1 MQVTETN
8 ANGLKRELKVVIPLS
23 EIGTRY
29 DTRLGEVKDQIQIKG
44 FRKGK
49 VPVAHIKKLY
59 GRSLM
64 AETIEQTVQETSR
77 KAIEE
82 RKERPAVQP
91 SIAFSEDKD
100 EIERVID
107 GKSDLA
113 YTMKFEVLPEI
124 KITDLATLKLDRLTA
139 DVDEEQ
145 VTKALGELA
154 ERAIKFEDEAGRA
167 AALKDRVTI
176 DFLGK
181 IDGVPFDGGKGEDV
195 PVVLGQ
201 AGFIPGFE
209 DGMMGAKAGEERAVN
224 ATFPEAYGEKS
235 LAGKTAVFDVK
246 VKAVAK
252 PVMPEMDDAFAKS
265 LGVEDMAR
273 LKDLIKGQIGG
284 EYANVSRMKLK
295 RQLLDE
301 LDKTHSFELPE
312 SLVEGEFNGIWQ
324 QVNAGL
330 KQAGKTFADEGKTE
344 EQSKAEYRKI
354 AERRVRLGLVIGEIG
369 DKNKISV
376 GQEELR
382 TALIEQARRYPG
394 QEKMVYEY
402 YQKNPAALTE
412 LRAPIFEDKVVDH
425 VVALAQTSEKKVSR
439 EELLKPLPDDM
450 PPLAGGHA
458 HHGHDHDHDH
468 DPATCTD
475 PTHNH

>member
-8 ANGLKRELKVVIPLS
+8 ASGLKRELKVVIPQS

-29 DTRLGEVKDQIQIKG
+29 VARLDEVKDQIQIKG

-64 AETIEQTVQETSR
+64 AETIEQTVQETSK

-91 SIAFSEDKD
+91 NIIFSEDKS
-100 EIERVID
+100 EIEQVIE
-107 GKSDLA
+107 GKLDLA

-124 KITDLATLKLDRLTA
+124 AIADLSTLSLERLSA
-139 DVDEEQ
+139 DVDDAE
-145 VTKALGELA
+145 VDKALAQLA
-154 ERAIKFEDEAGRA
+154 ERAMKYEDEDGRA
-167 AALKDRVTI
+167 ASMKDRVKI
-176 DFLGK
+176 DFAGK
-181 IDGVPFDGGKGEDV
+181 IDGVVFPGGTGEDMD
-195 PVVLGQ
+195 VVLGQ
-201 AGFIPGFE
+201 GGFIPGFE
-209 DGMMGAKAGEERAVN
+209 DGMIGAKAGEERAVN
-224 ATFPEAYGEKS
+224 ATFPEAYGEKT

-252 PVMPEMDDAFAKS
+252 PVPPAMDDDFAKT
-265 LGVEDMAR
+265 LGLENFDR
-273 LKDLIKGQIGG
+273 LKEIIKGQITG
-284 EYANVSRMKLK
+284 EYSNVSRMKLK

-301 LDKTHSFELPE
+301 LDKVHSFELPE
-312 SLVEGEFNGIWQ
+312 ALVESEFNGIWQ
-324 QVNAGL
+324 QVESGL
-330 KQAGKTFADEGKTE
+330 KQSGKTFADEGKTE

-369 DKNKISV
+369 DKNKITV
-376 GQEELR
+376 NQDELR
-382 TALIEQARRYPG
+382 GALIEQARRYPG

-425 VVALAQTSEKKVSR
+425 VVALAKTTDKKVSR
-439 EELLKPLPDDM
+439 EELMLPLPDDM
-450 PPLAGGHA
+450 PAFPGAGHA
-458 HHGHDHDHDH
+458 HDH